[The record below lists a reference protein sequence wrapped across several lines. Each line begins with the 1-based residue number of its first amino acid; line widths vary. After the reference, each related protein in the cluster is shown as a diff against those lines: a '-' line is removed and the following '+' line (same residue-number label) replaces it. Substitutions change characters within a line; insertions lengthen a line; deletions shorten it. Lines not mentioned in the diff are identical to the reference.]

1 MSEPSGSSG
10 SDPFDDLLRQE
21 LARQLAA
28 AWEAYQALAQTAWD
42 GPDNVVVAAA
52 VVAVAPAAAV
62 VTGNAVTGS
71 TERRPVARRLA
82 AGTHPEA
89 PIELS
94 D

>member
-1 MSEPSGSSG
+1 MSESRTASG

-42 GPDNVVVAAA
+42 GPENVVVAA
-52 VVAVAPAAAV
+52 VVVAPAAVA
-62 VTGNAVTGS
+62 GNAVTGR
-71 TERRPVARRLA
+71 TARRPVARRLV